1 MNLVWSA
8 LEACW
13 IISISFIQCADFV
26 SELLSSRQIDL
37 AVYVLLMNYA
47 PRTQYTGYVL
57 CKFLWVVELI
67 RNWKGN
73 TSIFASLTFF

>member
-47 PRTQYTGYVL
+47 PRTQHTGYVL
-57 CKFLWVVELI
+57 CIFLWVVELI